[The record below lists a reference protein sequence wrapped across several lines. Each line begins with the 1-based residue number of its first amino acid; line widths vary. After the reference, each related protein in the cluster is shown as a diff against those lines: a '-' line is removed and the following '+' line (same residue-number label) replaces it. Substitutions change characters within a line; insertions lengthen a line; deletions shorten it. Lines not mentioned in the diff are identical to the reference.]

1 MPVFA
6 VLCSVVSDSAT
17 PWIVA
22 PRLLCPWRFSRQEYW
37 NGLPCSPPG
46 DLPDPGIEPASLMSL
61 ALAGEFFTTWEA
73 QRCWIYKQIGLTNVL
88 CEHLYVEDLV
98 YFVTTATG
106 N

>member
-1 MPVFA
+1 M
-6 VLCSVVSDSAT
+6 LS
-17 PWIVA
+17 
-22 PRLLCPWRFSRQEYW
+22 RFSCVRLFATLRTVVAHQAPLSMGFSWQKYW
-37 NGLPCSPPG
+37 NGWLCSPPG
-46 DLPDPGIEPASLMSL
+46 DLPDPGIDPASLMSL

-73 QRCWIYKQIGLTNVL
+73 QRCWIYKQVGLSNVL